1 MAALIRLRVLVLAI
15 IVLGAAAG
23 VALALT
29 GESGPPK
36 EAVSEPTVEP
46 TATAES
52 VPTPFVDLAPTG
64 VHAHEV
70 TGPTPDDLIILETFE
85 GDGRTLGQAIIWR
98 TNGELKTQFPGPFQD
113 VNSAIIDGVQQRSG
127 DRRELGI
134 VYDASAYGS
143 GSPTAMFVLLRLEGD
158 QWRIVWNAADHL
170 ADWRSAHGRVEFPQ
184 GDLSQLI
191 VRSDS
196 AFGHDS
202 LSGVL
207 FEANAGPHRGFVDT
221 WVREGDGYVRQ
232 SAETV
237 PSAYA
242 TLAEFLYALGTGDDA
257 GARALVADAA
267 LVGTAR
273 SLGLD
278 GAIGKNWLIHCD
290 DWTHCL
296 EEGPIGFDPQGGRG
310 EPNALVSFVEQNGQW
325 LISNIQNEPPP

>member
-1 MAALIRLRVLVLAI
+1 MAAFVRLRALVAAI
-15 IVLGAAAG
+15 IVLGVAAG
-23 VALALT
+23 VALWFAPA
-29 GESGPPK
+29 SPPPK
-36 EAVSEPTVEP
+36 EAASEPTVAP
-46 TATAES
+46 TATVES

-64 VHAHEV
+64 LHAREV
-70 TGPTPDDLIILETFE
+70 TGPMPDDLIVLETFE

-113 VNSAIIDGVQQRSG
+113 ADSAIIDGVQQRSG

-134 VYDASAYGS
+134 VYDATAYGS
-143 GSPTAMFVLLRLEGD
+143 GSPTAMFVLLRLEGG

-170 ADWRSAHGRVEFPQ
+170 ADWRSSHGRVEFPQ
-184 GDLSQLI
+184 GDLSELI

-196 AFGHDS
+196 AFVRDDP

-232 SAETV
+232 SAQTV

-242 TLAEFLYALGTGDDA
+242 TLVEFLYALGTGDDP
-257 GARALVADAA
+257 GARALVTDAA
-267 LVGTAR
+267 LVDTAR

-278 GAIGKNWLIHCD
+278 GALGKNWNISCD
-290 DWTHCL
+290 SGDCGVQT
-296 EEGPIGFDPQGGRG
+296 GPIGFYGNAPKAEVFFEQRAGRY
-310 EPNALVSFVEQNGQW
+310 
-325 LISNIQNEPPP
+325 LISEIRERSAP